1 MIDTNILNTYKF
13 SSIFSNVVYT
23 RTYARWL
30 SEEQRR
36 EYWPE
41 GVDRYIGFL
50 KEEIVLKR
58 GLPPESLKYVL
69 DLLEEAKQ
77 EMLVLGVVGSMRA
90 LWTAGKALS
99 IENACSYNCAY
110 TTIEHFKDFAEILY
124 LLMCGC
130 GVSYSAERQFITKL
144 STIPASMQEDD
155 RTIVFEDSK
164 QGWAEG
170 YYKFLSHLSK
180 GYIPKYDLSRIR
192 KKGMILKTFGGRS
205 SGPEPLRDLLN
216 FTVRLF
222 KNAQGNKFTSEE
234 VSDLVCKIADIVV
247 VGGARRS
254 ATLALTNPSDRRMA
268 EYKKGDYFREHSHR
282 SLVNV
287 SSCYTDLKK
296 PGVLLFLEDMT
307 HLIES
312 KSGER
317 GFVNRLALQAQLEKL
332 GRPVTESVGVNPCFV
347 GETVVAVADGRNG
360 VSIKEL
366 SDLGSSFPVYSARRR
381 VRKNQTGSCGYQ
393 DGWKSEIKSAIAFK
407 SGTKDTVEVLLS
419 DGSSFECTPDH
430 RLAIPSGSYVEAK
443 DSVGLEIEKFF
454 TYSSSRGR
462 KYRHINSTSNGYS
475 RQHNMIW
482 ESSYGSYDTHNF
494 ELHHKDGIGTNDSIS
509 NLELI
514 SKTGHTEKHDRTGSN
529 NAWSKFKISNP
540 EVWKW
545 EQDRKRILLNAGRY
559 NWTDERREEELGKLP
574 PRPEKVE
581 PDPDQILSDRV
592 FVVSVTATGN
602 CVDVYD
608 LTVDDNHNFYII
620 TESLDNDYLNCSG
633 VLVHNCAEIILQSK
647 GFCNLSEII
656 VREGDSLEILKR
668 KSRLATVLGFLQSML
683 TNFKFISPKWKQNCV
698 EDRILGLSLTG
709 LRDHEVLSVVG
720 YEAEGWLEA
729 MYYEAHAIE
738 HTLAAMFGVEP
749 AKAITCVKPS
759 GTVSQ
764 LVNSASGLHVRYS
777 KEYIRRIRMAVNDPL
792 AKLLI
797 AQGMDFAP
805 ENGETYENA
814 RTYVFSFPIQAPSSS
829 KVKAEVS
836 ALQQL
841 DYWKMLKT
849 SWCDHNPSCTVY
861 VRDHEWV
868 SVSAWVYENFDIL
881 GGISFLPDENIYE
894 QAPYEEITND
904 DYNLML
910 SKFPMIDLTKLS
922 DYEAEDYTTGAQ
934 EAACSG
940 GNCELN

>member
-1 MIDTNILNTYKF
+1 MSNFDT
-13 SSIFSNVVYT
+13 IFQNVVYT

-30 SEEQRR
+30 PEVQRR

-58 GLPPESLKYVL
+58 GLPPESLRYVL

-90 LWTAGKALS
+90 LWTAGKALTL
-99 IENACSYNCAY
+99 ENACAYNCAY

-144 STIPASMQEDD
+144 STIPELQEDD
-155 RTIVFEDSK
+155 RTIIFEDSK
-164 QGWAEG
+164 HGWAEG
-170 YYKFLSHLSK
+170 YYKFLNHLSK
-180 GYIPKYDLSRIR
+180 GYIPKYDLSKIR

-222 KNAQGNKFTSEE
+222 KNAQGNKLTSEE

-282 SLVNV
+282 SMVNV
-287 SSCYTDLKK
+287 SSCYTDIKK
-296 PGVLLFLEDMT
+296 PGVLLFLEDMA

-317 GFVNRLALQAQLEKL
+317 GFVNRAALNNTLERL
-332 GRPVTESVGVNPCFV
+332 GRPVSDGTGVNPCFA

-360 VSIKEL
+360 VTIQEL
-366 SDLGSSFPVYSARRR
+366 AESGVSFPVYSARRR
-381 VRKNQTGSCGYQ
+381 QRSNQTGECGYQ
-393 DGWKSEIKSAIAFK
+393 DGWKTEIKNATAFK
-407 SGTKDTVEVLLS
+407 SGERSTVSVRLS

-430 RLAIPSGSYVEAK
+430 KLALPSGSYIEAK
-443 DSVGLEIEKFF
+443 NAVGLELEKFF
-454 TYSSSRGR
+454 TFSRSQPVR
-462 KYRHINSTSNGYS
+462 PDATAPAIDEA
-475 RQHNMIW
+475 M
-482 ESSYGSYDTHNF
+482 
-494 ELHHKDGIGTNDSIS
+494 DS
-509 NLELI
+509 
-514 SKTGHTEKHDRTGSN
+514 K
-529 NAWSKFKISNP
+529 
-540 EVWKW
+540 
-545 EQDRKRILLNAGRY
+545 
-559 NWTDERREEELGKLP
+559 
-574 PRPEKVE
+574 
-581 PDPDQILSDRV
+581 V
-592 FVVSVTATGN
+592 FVVSVTTTGKF
-602 CVDVYD
+602 VDVYD
-608 LTVDDNHNFYII
+608 LTVEDNHNFYII
-620 TESLDNDYLNCSG
+620 TDTQDIRYLNCSG
-633 VLVHNCAEIILQSK
+633 VLVHNCGEIILRPK

-656 VREGDSLEILKR
+656 VREGDSLDILKR
-668 KSRLATVLGFLQSML
+668 KARLATVLGFLQSML
-683 TNFKFISPKWKQNCV
+683 TDFKFISLKWKQNCI

-709 LRDHEVLSVVG
+709 LRDHEVLGVAG
-720 YEAEGWLEA
+720 YTAEGWLDS

-738 HTLAAMFGVEP
+738 RTLAAMFEVEP

-777 KEYIRRIRMAVNDPL
+777 KEYIRRIRMAVSDPL

-797 AQGMDFAP
+797 AQGMEFSP

-814 RTYVFSFPIQAPSSS
+814 RTYVFSFPIKAPSSS

-841 DYWKMLKT
+841 EYWKMLKVA
-849 SWCDHNPSCTVY
+849 WCDHNPSCTVY

-868 SVSAWVYENFDIL
+868 AVAAWVYENFDIL

-894 QAPYEEITND
+894 QAPYEEITSD
-904 DYNLML
+904 EYILRL
-910 SKFPMIDLTKLS
+910 SKFPAIDLTMLS
-922 DYEAEDYTTGAQ
+922 DFEAEDYTTGAQ

>member
-1 MIDTNILNTYKF
+1 MSNFDT
-13 SSIFSNVVYT
+13 IFQNVVYT

-30 SEEQRR
+30 PEVQRR

-58 GLPPESLKYVL
+58 GLPPESLRYVL

-90 LWTAGKALS
+90 LWTAGKALTL
-99 IENACSYNCAY
+99 ENACAYNCAY

-144 STIPASMQEDD
+144 STIPELQEDD

-164 QGWAEG
+164 HGWAEG

-180 GYIPKYDLSRIR
+180 GYIPKYDLSKIR
-192 KKGMILKTFGGRS
+192 KKGMILKTFGGRCLTGDTLVYKDRKKSTEENSITLKQLYDIQQREKGGKYRGRFAKICLRSMNEEYGFFYRNQLVEVIDNGMREVVEITTKKGYKIKATLNHRFMDSDKKWKEVSHFIVGEKIAVNGENKTSTCVDCGVAISRRAERCKSCSDLHQQKADCSGTTARGRKACLDSRLDYCEICGKYSGKFEVHHIDGNPTNNHPSNHLNACPTCHKGIHANEDTYGNPYSHKYLSFDTIESIVKKGVEQVYDLSMQAPDHNFVANGFISHNS

-222 KNAQGNKFTSEE
+222 KNAQGNKLTSEE

-282 SLVNV
+282 SMVNV
-287 SSCYTDLKK
+287 SSCYTDIKR

-317 GFVNRLALQAQLEKL
+317 GFVNRAALNNTLERL
-332 GRPVTESVGVNPCFV
+332 GRPMSDGTGVNPC
-347 GETVVAVADGRNG
+347 G
-360 VSIKEL
+360 
-366 SDLGSSFPVYSARRR
+366 
-381 VRKNQTGSCGYQ
+381 
-393 DGWKSEIKSAIAFK
+393 
-407 SGTKDTVEVLLS
+407 
-419 DGSSFECTPDH
+419 
-430 RLAIPSGSYVEAK
+430 
-443 DSVGLEIEKFF
+443 
-454 TYSSSRGR
+454 
-462 KYRHINSTSNGYS
+462 
-475 RQHNMIW
+475 
-482 ESSYGSYDTHNF
+482 
-494 ELHHKDGIGTNDSIS
+494 
-509 NLELI
+509 
-514 SKTGHTEKHDRTGSN
+514 
-529 NAWSKFKISNP
+529 
-540 EVWKW
+540 
-545 EQDRKRILLNAGRY
+545 
-559 NWTDERREEELGKLP
+559 
-574 PRPEKVE
+574 
-581 PDPDQILSDRV
+581 
-592 FVVSVTATGN
+592 
-602 CVDVYD
+602 
-608 LTVDDNHNFYII
+608 
-620 TESLDNDYLNCSG
+620 
-633 VLVHNCAEIILQSK
+633 EIILRPK

-656 VREGDSLEILKR
+656 VREGDSLDILKR
-668 KSRLATVLGFLQSML
+668 KARLATVLGFLQSML
-683 TNFKFISPKWKQNCV
+683 TDFKFISPKWKQNCI

-709 LRDHEVLSVVG
+709 LRDHEVLGVAG
-720 YEAEGWLEA
+720 YTAEGWLDS

-738 HTLAAMFGVEP
+738 RTLAAMFGVEP

-797 AQGMDFAP
+797 AQGMEFSP

-814 RTYVFSFPIQAPSSS
+814 RTYVFSFPIKAPSSS

-841 DYWKMLKT
+841 EYWKMLKVA
-849 SWCDHNPSCTVY
+849 WCDHNPSCTVY

-868 SVSAWVYENFDIL
+868 AVAAWVYENFDIL

-894 QAPYEEITND
+894 QAPYEEITSD
-904 DYNLML
+904 EYILRL
-910 SKFPMIDLTKLS
+910 SKFPAIDLTMLS
-922 DYEAEDYTTGAQ
+922 DFEAEDYTTGAQ